1 MQEDCGVAKIKAERR
16 LKIWMQALVL
26 TAVFLFYPVSALWT
40 WEEIEELEETASG
53 GEAVQPGEDVPEEE
67 KPRIA
72 LTFDDGPSTKYTPVL
87 LDGLK
92 ERDVRATFFVIGAN
106 IEKDD
111 NAALIRRMKA
121 EGHVIGNHTYHH
133 VDLSKMD
140 VLQAQEEIMMTDQL
154 IEEITGEEPFL
165 VRPPFGAFP
174 KEAEEEGKLYVKW
187 TVDSEDWVLQ
197 NTEAAVRKVVTDTK
211 ENDIILMHDC
221 YGTSVEAA
229 LQIVNILQE
238 RGYEFVT
245 VDELLIELLR
255 EKEEVNDFMIDEFS
269 RTELLIGEEKLK
281 RLKSAFVMV
290 FGVGGVGSHCIE
302 ALARSG
308 VGKLALIDNDT
319 VSVTNINRQ
328 SIA

>member
-197 NTEAAVRKVVTDTK
+197 NTEAAVRKVVTDTE

-221 YGTSVEAA
+221 YRTSVEAA
-229 LQIVNILQE
+229 LQIVDILQE

-245 VDELLIELLR
+245 VDELLIE
-255 EKEEVNDFMIDEFS
+255 
-269 RTELLIGEEKLK
+269 
-281 RLKSAFVMV
+281 
-290 FGVGGVGSHCIE
+290 
-302 ALARSG
+302 
-308 VGKLALIDNDT
+308 
-319 VSVTNINRQ
+319 
-328 SIA
+328 

>member
-140 VLQAQEEIMMTDQL
+140 VLQAQEEIMMTAQL

-197 NTEAAVRKVVTDTK
+197 NTEAAVRKVVTDTE

-229 LQIVNILQE
+229 LQIVDILQE

-245 VDELLIELLR
+245 VDELLIE
-255 EKEEVNDFMIDEFS
+255 
-269 RTELLIGEEKLK
+269 
-281 RLKSAFVMV
+281 
-290 FGVGGVGSHCIE
+290 
-302 ALARSG
+302 
-308 VGKLALIDNDT
+308 
-319 VSVTNINRQ
+319 
-328 SIA
+328 